1 MAESNTNNLVIRDN
15 DQLEAYLAEHDLV
28 TQKALDASKL
38 EAGLT
43 GEDVGII
50 LVRNGFIRQSEL
62 VDLRI
67 NVDASNLSRERVTV
81 SSIPADFLIDSNTV
95 MVAETSEILYAATLS
110 PEIYVQTELAKHDP
124 RDVQFVSLSV
134 SDLNDYLLDLQ
145 RLRSQDDDSLLERI
159 IRNALR
165 EGVSDIH
172 IRPRV
177 STYTILY
184 RYLGVCHIVHEGQI
198 EEYQVLSSRIKD
210 NSKMDLSER
219 RIPQGGSF
227 QIEFKRNMVDLR
239 VESLPS
245 SDGEIIVIRLL
256 NPDSVN
262 PNLNNLGI
270 TGVEDWRRGFNRA
283 EGLCLVCGPTG
294 SGKTTTM
301 NSTVREIDR
310 FERAIYTIEDPVEY
324 NIPYIGQVNVNN
336 AVGLDF
342 SKALRSF
349 MRADPDVIIIGEVRD
364 EETADNMVKA
374 AETGHLVIATLHAGS
389 IHGTVSRLREIGVNP
404 RDLRYL
410 LRSILVQRLIRVLC
424 KHCNGE
430 GCAFCHDTGYGGRT
444 IVSECAYFKDEH
456 ESQKMIDGEKWW
468 DDMVVD
474 AVKKYQNGDTDKK
487 EILRVFAGE
496 AENLLNDQALQDEYE
511 DDNMITGDAKLSE
524 DDLDKMIETKSEE
537 ETN

>member
-1 MAESNTNNLVIRDN
+1 MAEANTNQLHIREN
-15 DQLEAYLAEHDLV
+15 DQLEAHLADEGLV
-28 TQKALDASKL
+28 SQRALDAAKL
-38 EAGLT
+38 ESSLT
-43 GEDVGII
+43 DEDVGVI

-81 SSIPADFLIDSNTV
+81 SSIPSDFLIQSNTV
-95 MVAETSEILYAATLS
+95 MVAETSETLYAASLS
-110 PEIYVQTELAKHDP
+110 PEVYVQRELAEHDP
-124 RDVQFVSLSV
+124 RPVEFVSLSV
-134 SDLNDYLLDLQ
+134 NDLNEYLMDLQ
-145 RLRSQDDDSLLERI
+145 RMRSQDEDHLLERL
-159 IRNALR
+159 IRNSLR

-172 IRPRV
+172 IRPRT
-177 STYTILY
+177 STYTVLY
-184 RYLGVCHIVHEGQI
+184 RYLGVCHIVHEGTI
-198 EEYQVLSSRIKD
+198 DEYQVLNSRIKD
-210 NSKMDLSER
+210 NAKMDLSER

-239 VESLPS
+239 IEALPS
-245 SDGEIIVIRLL
+245 ADGEVIIIRLL

-270 TGVEDWRRGFNRA
+270 SGIDSWRKGFNRA

-324 NIPYIGQVNVNN
+324 NIPYISQVNVNN

-389 IHGTVSRLREIGVNP
+389 IHGAVSRLREIGVNP

-410 LRSILVQRLIRVLC
+410 LRSVLVQRLIRVLC
-424 KHCNGE
+424 KHCDGD
-430 GCAFCHDTGYGGRT
+430 GCAYCHGTGYGGRT
-444 IVSECAYFKDEH
+444 IVSECAYFRDEA
-456 ESQKMIDGEKWW
+456 EAQKMIDGECWW
-468 DDMVVD
+468 NSMVED
-474 AVKKYQNGDTDKK
+474 AVNKYKEGTTDKK
-487 EILRVFAGE
+487 ELLRVFAGE
-496 AENLLNDQALQDEYE
+496 AENILEDPALEAEYK
-511 DDNMITGDAKLSE
+511 DDNQAMAEGQLEVNELE
-524 DDLDKMIETKSEE
+524 DVIDSAGEE
-537 ETN
+537 